1 MQTEQAIADVLRL
14 APSERAKVIEIL
26 QESLDVSDAAI
37 DEAWRKE
44 ASNRLAAY
52 RAGQIKTVPAEQV
65 FARYS

>member
-44 ASNRLAAY
+44 ATNRLAAY
-52 RAGQIKTVPAEQV
+52 RAGKVRSVPAEQV
-65 FARYS
+65 FARYT